1 MAFTLYALIQAAL
14 LCVNAVAVLN
24 EERFLAKV
32 GWATE
37 QSVGG
42 FGDEPGIK
50 SQLINLIKSVRTLM
64 RKNKRWC
71 AFRASLSLSCSGST
85 SAFWTLTSTRWWRP
99 SLPDSGRRRRPL
111 SQRGEVLRAKSWMVG
126 TLTRFVLQ
134 VARTYTAQKRLRKVQ
149 LQPVGRHR
157 NWSTIKA
164 VRIRR

>member
-64 RKNKRWC
+64 RI
-71 AFRASLSLSCSGST
+71 
-85 SAFWTLTSTRWWRP
+85 
-99 SLPDSGRRRRPL
+99 PL
-111 SQRGEVLRAKSWMVG
+111 IAMNTVTIVLLLLFG
-126 TLTRFVLQ
+126 
-134 VARTYTAQKRLRKVQ
+134 
-149 LQPVGRHR
+149 
-157 NWSTIKA
+157 
-164 VRIRR
+164 